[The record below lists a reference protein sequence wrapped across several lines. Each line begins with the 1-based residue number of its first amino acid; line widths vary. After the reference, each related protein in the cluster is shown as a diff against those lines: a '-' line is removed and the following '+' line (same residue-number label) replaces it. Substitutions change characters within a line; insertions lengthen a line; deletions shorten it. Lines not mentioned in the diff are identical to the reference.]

1 MMRAADDFA
10 AIRARMEELA
20 RERRRQHGAR
30 GEEVIGEADRQ
41 SVEVIRAELK
51 ARIIA
56 QNRRFRLG

>member
-1 MMRAADDFA
+1 MRAADDFA

-20 RERRRQHGAR
+20 RERRRQQGAR

-56 QNRRFRLG
+56 QNSRFRLG